1 MVDAPITAFL
11 AAQAGPSALP
21 PAAPAPVATSAASPG
36 APAASPAAQV
46 VPAVLAM
53 HTANGAQNM
62 MLRLT
67 PAELGT
73 VQVQVTR
80 DRDGAASVSVLVE
93 RPETLRLLLHD
104 QAQLQHALSQAGL
117 PQDRTL
123 SLQQAPPGSFSGH
136 EQAASARD
144 PGQGGAPGG
153 NGGGDPARAGR
164 DDGARQN
171 QSGDGGARSGS
182 GRAAPGLR
190 SYASAWQPAGID
202 ITA

>member
-1 MVDAPITAFL
+1 M
-11 AAQAGPSALP
+11 
-21 PAAPAPVATSAASPG
+21 
-36 APAASPAAQV
+36 ASPAAQV

-53 HTANGAQNM
+53 HGTDGAQNM

-73 VQVQVTR
+73 VQVQITR
-80 DRDGAASVSVLVE
+80 DHDGTASVSVLVE

-123 SLQQAPPGSFSGH
+123 SLQQAPPGSFAGH
-136 EQAASARD
+136 DHPASSRNLAQDAGGGAGGD
-144 PGQGGAPGG
+144 PGQPG
-153 NGGGDPARAGR
+153 R
-164 DDGARQN
+164 DGARQN
-171 QSGDGGARSGS
+171 SARGQGARSGS
-182 GRAAPGLR
+182 GRAMSAVH